1 MSNNLKLIL
10 VINLLVS
17 FSVATILSF
26 NTMVKITM
34 GLFQ

>member
-17 FSVATILSF
+17 FSVTTILF
-26 NTMVKITM
+26 VNQMVKISM
-34 GLFQ
+34 GIF

>member
-1 MSNNLKLIL
+1 MNNNLKLIL

-17 FSVATILSF
+17 FSVASILF
-26 NTMVKITM
+26 VNQMVKITM